1 MKIICDFDGTTA
13 INDVGNLLFR
23 TFADD
28 RCYDIVRLW
37 KTGQIDSKECLTREC
52 SIARASESD
61 LDKFALAQELDPTFK
76 AFVGYCNQVKI
87 EVEIAS
93 DGLDFY
99 IDRIIRKY
107 DLASMLT
114 IRANHLVFTKADVFR
129 PEFPFFEKG
138 CGECGNCKGF
148 HVRAAK
154 MEHDTV
160 VYVGDGLSDRCGA
173 RAADIVFAKRGR
185 ELIQFCED
193 RKIVYTAF
201 EDFADVLQWLK
212 AYDRQRNTA
221 GCGNQTVT

>member
-37 KTGQIDSKECLTREC
+37 KKGQIDSKECLTREC
-52 SIARASESD
+52 SIARASESE
-61 LDKFALAQELDPTFK
+61 LEKFALAQELDPTFK

-99 IDRIIRKY
+99 IDRIVKKY
-107 DLASMLT
+107 DLISMLT
-114 IRANHLVFTKADVFR
+114 IRANHLVFTGNDVFR

-148 HVRAAK
+148 HVTEAK
-154 MEHDTV
+154 KTHQTV

-173 RAADIVFAKRGR
+173 READIVFAKRGR
-185 ELIQFCED
+185 DLMQFCAKE
-193 RKIVYTAF
+193 KIVCIAF
-201 EDFADVLQWLK
+201 GNFADVLNWLK
-212 AYDRQRNTA
+212 QYRQQKSA
-221 GCGNQTVT
+221 VDGS